1 MMNRTLTGTV
11 FNIQHF
17 SIQDGPG
24 IRTVVFLKGCPLRCR
39 WCANPESQ
47 NPRPEIAWTKG
58 ECIGCHG
65 CRALGM
71 TDTDEGI
78 SWDPTREV
86 DEELAARI
94 KRCCPSEALHVIGEK
109 KNVDEVMK
117 EVEKDRAFF
126 ESSGG
131 GMTLSGGE
139 PMMQPDFSEALLKT
153 AHERAI
159 HTCIETTCFA
169 PEEVTLRIAGLL
181 DTMIMDVKSLDSAK
195 HKDNTG
201 VGNERILQNLKAV
214 REAYPDLPIKIRT
227 PVIPGFNDS
236 EDDIAP
242 IADLAGKFHCDYEL
256 LKYHKLG
263 IPKYRSLHRDYPM
276 GEIELSEEKYQK
288 LVNLAAERSKRKL
301 T

>member
-1 MMNRTLTGTV
+1 MDGEQRGTV

-17 SIQDGPG
+17 SIQDGLG

-65 CRALGM
+65 CRTLGM
-71 TDTDEGI
+71 KDTADGI
-78 SWDPTREV
+78 CWDPSTKV
-86 DEELAARI
+86 DEEMAARI
-94 KRCCPSEALHVIGEK
+94 RRCCPSEALHVIGETK
-109 KNVDEVMK
+109 TVSDVMQEVR
-117 EVEKDRAFF
+117 KDRAFF

-139 PMMQPDFSEALLKT
+139 PMMQPAFSMALLK
-153 AHERAI
+153 AARDERI
-159 HTCIETTCFA
+159 RTCMETTCFA
-169 PEEVTLRIAGLL
+169 SEETALAIAELL
-181 DTMIMDVKSLDSAK
+181 DNLIMDVKCLDSKK
-195 HKDNTG
+195 HRENTG
-201 VGNERILQNLKAV
+201 VGNERILLNLIAIRK
-214 REAYPDLPIKIRT
+214 AYPSLPIRIRT
-227 PVIPGFNDS
+227 PVIPGFNDTR
-236 EDDIAP
+236 EDIIP
-242 IADLAGKFHCDYEL
+242 IAELARREHCEYEL

-276 GEIELSEEKYQK
+276 GDADLSEKTYQR
-288 LVNLAAERSKRKL
+288 LVSLAEERSKGKS

>member
-1 MMNRTLTGTV
+1 MDGDRTGTV

-47 NPRPEIAWTKG
+47 NPIPEIAWTKG

-71 TDTDEGI
+71 KETADGI
-78 SWDPTREV
+78 FWDSSGKV

-94 KRCCPSEALHVIGEK
+94 RRCCPSEALHVIGEK
-109 KNVDEVMK
+109 KTVDEVMK

-126 ESSGG
+126 DSSGG

-139 PMMQPDFSEALLKT
+139 PMMQPAFSEALLT
-153 AHERAI
+153 AARARKI
-159 HTCIETTCFA
+159 RTCIETTCFA
-169 PEEVTLRIAGLL
+169 SEAVTLRIAGLL

-195 HKDNTG
+195 HRENTG
-201 VGNERILQNLKAV
+201 VGNERILQNLKSV
-214 REAYPDLPIKIRT
+214 RETYPNLPIRIRT

-236 EDDIAP
+236 EDDIVP
-242 IADLAGKFHCDYEL
+242 IAELARELHCEYEL

-263 IPKYRSLHRDYPM
+263 IPKYKSLHRDYPM
-276 GEIELSEEKYQK
+276 GDAELSEEKYQK
-288 LVNLAAERSKRKL
+288 LVTLAAERSKEKS